1 MTKQE
6 YLRKIDNMGLCRE
19 MAFELVPQN
28 IEEVLDFDILW
39 DETILALKKEGYINK
54 CITKQVICLDKVLVF
69 DYMKE
74 KCKLQDYE
82 LEDAWRTLKQD
93 FGILN
98 EFKYHVFK
106 GEFIPKGSS
115 ICFNGYTVE
124 QIYNETDLSL
134 LASFNMMI
142 FLKQNPSKALG
153 NIKGWKKGDLRNEN

>member
-28 IEEVLDFDILW
+28 VDAVFDFDILW

-54 CITKQVICLDKVLVF
+54 CITKQVVCLDKVLVL
-69 DYMKE
+69 DYMEE
-74 KCKLQDYE
+74 KCELQDYE
-82 LEDAWRTLKQD
+82 LEDAWNTLKQD

-98 EFKYHVFK
+98 EFKYYILK
-106 GEFIPKGSS
+106 GKFIPNVSS
-115 ICFNGYTVE
+115 ICSSGYTVE
-124 QIYNETDLSL
+124 KIYSETDLSI
-134 LASFNMMI
+134 LASFNMMM
-142 FLKQNPSKALG
+142 FLKQNPSKALE

>member
-39 DETILALKKEGYINK
+39 DETILALKKESYINK
-54 CITKQVICLDKVLVF
+54 CVTKKVVCLDKVLVF

-82 LEDAWRTLKQD
+82 LEDAWNTLKQD

-98 EFKYHVFK
+98 EFKYYIVHNDFVQDEYATK
-106 GEFIPKGSS
+106 V
-115 ICFNGYTVE
+115 NGYSVKKVMD
-124 QIYNETDLSL
+124 ETLLSL
-134 LASFNMMI
+134 LAVHCLLVKIKKDPEN
-142 FLKQNPSKALG
+142 AL
-153 NIKGWKKGDLRNEN
+153 NHIKIWKR

>member
-1 MTKQE
+1 MTKKE

-19 MAFELVPQN
+19 RAFELVPQN
-28 IEEVLDFDILW
+28 VDAVLDFDILW

-54 CITKQVICLDKVLVF
+54 CITKQVVCLEKILVL

-115 ICFNGYTVE
+115 IFFNGYTVE

-153 NIKGWKKGDLRNEN
+153 NIKGWKKRCLKNEN

>member
-19 MAFELVPQN
+19 MAFELTAHDFDN
-28 IEEVLDFDILW
+28 IRDFDILW
-39 DETILALKKEGYINK
+39 DETMLALKKEGYVNK
-54 CITKQVICLDKVLVF
+54 YITKQVVCLEKILVL

-93 FGILN
+93 FGVLN
-98 EFKYHVFK
+98 EFKYHVLK
-106 GEFIPKGSS
+106 GEFIPKCSS
-115 ICFNGYTVE
+115 VCLNEYTVE

-153 NIKGWKKGDLRNEN
+153 NIKGWKKRCIKNEN

>member
-28 IEEVLDFDILW
+28 VEAVLDFDILW

-54 CITKQVICLDKVLVF
+54 CITKKVVCLDKVLVYDF
-69 DYMKE
+69 LKE

-82 LEDAWRTLKQD
+82 LEDAWNTLKQD

-98 EFKYHVFK
+98 EFKYYIVHNDFVP
-106 GEFIPKGSS
+106 EEYATNV
-115 ICFNGYTVE
+115 NGYNVRKVM
-124 QIYNETDLSL
+124 NETLLSVLASHSL
-134 LASFNMMI
+134 L
-142 FLKQNPSKALG
+142 
-153 NIKGWKKGDLRNEN
+153 IKMKHQPNNVMNDIRIWKR